1 MKGTKKV
8 FKPFRWLGKN
18 LGNLALALLLA
29 VVIWYSAIVA
39 TDPSEDREY
48 PLPVDIEFV
57 GQDPSLIMVNKVPL
71 QAQMV
76 IRAPRS
82 IWSQLENNPEY
93 VRAWVD
99 LTGLVPGVYTLTV
112 RTQVQ
117 LMPNQVTEVD
127 PKELMVAL
135 EPLLVE
141 EYPVELVTIGE
152 PTLGYSKGS
161 SRIEPTDVTV
171 SGPSSIMNRVSTV
184 RAEFDISGLSETVTK
199 DLPLKVLDEDGD
211 TILGVVINPE
221 FVSLTQN
228 IVLLGGYRNVVV
240 KVMTTGQVAEG
251 YWLTNIAVAPPNVTV
266 FSANPQLVEQLP
278 GFVETQPVDLDG
290 LNDDVD
296 YRLTLNL
303 PEGIELAGEESV
315 LVRLSIAALE
325 GSLPITLPIE
335 VVGLP
340 PDFEALSSPNQV
352 DLLLKGPL
360 PVLNNLKPGGIRV
373 SVDLS
378 GYEPGTYQVTPVV
391 DLLPYGVQV
400 ASMLPE
406 SVEITIVLL
415 DSTETTEAIPT
426 SQATNTPTP

>member
-1 MKGTKKV
+1 M
-8 FKPFRWLGKN
+8 FRPFRWLGKN
-18 LGNLALALLLA
+18 IGNLALALLLA

-82 IWSQLENNPEY
+82 IWSQLEDNPDY

-112 RTQVQ
+112 KTQVQ
-117 LMPNQVTEVD
+117 LMPNQVTEVT
-127 PKELMVAL
+127 PTELMVAL

-161 SRIEPTDVTV
+161 SRLEPTDVIV
-171 SGPSSIMNRVSTV
+171 SGPSSIMDRVSTV

-199 DLPLKVLDEDGD
+199 DLALKAIDDDGD
-211 TILGVVINPE
+211 TISGVVINPE
-221 FVSLTQN
+221 VVSLTQN

-251 YWLTNIAVAPPNVTV
+251 YWLTNIAVSPPNVTV

-278 GFVETQPVDLDG
+278 GFVETQPVDLDS

-340 PDFEALSSPNQV
+340 PDCEALSSPNQV